1 MSKFCN
7 IIENITSK
15 HVYIQ
20 THNFPDAD
28 AIASAFGLSVLLE
41 NMELFHQSVTED
53 RLRDTARMNL

>member
-41 NMELFHQSVTED
+41 KYGII
-53 RLRDTARMNL
+53 

>member
-7 IIENITSK
+7 IIENITSE

-41 NMELFHQSVTED
+41 KYGIISSICYRED
-53 RLRDTARMNL
+53 